1 MSDNYEVKI
10 ILIGESSVGK
20 TSLIRQFIDHYFT
33 EKRLAT
39 IGHDILQK
47 EINLSEDK
55 KIILTIWDTCGQEQ
69 YRTINQLFVKNA
81 KLVLFVYDITKKKS
95 FEELKNFWYEFV
107 TSILGKNIIFG
118 IAANKSDL
126 YQNEEVNINDAKN
139 FALKIDA
146 ILKETSAKN
155 FESINSLI
163 HDMVFKFIEKIE
175 KDSNLEENNN
185 IVIENNKKNKNRC
198 CKEKKSDK
206 GDL

>member
-206 GDL
+206 GY

>member
-185 IVIENNKKNKNRC
+185 MVIENNK
-198 CKEKKSDK
+198 
-206 GDL
+206 

>member
-206 GDL
+206 GD

>member
-185 IVIENNKKNKNRC
+185 IVIEKNKKNKNRC

-206 GDL
+206 GY

>member
-33 EKRLAT
+33 EKRIST

-139 FALKIDA
+139 FALKIDV

-206 GDL
+206 GY

>member
-33 EKRLAT
+33 EKRIST

-185 IVIENNKKNKNRC
+185 IVIEKNTKNKNRC

-206 GDL
+206 GY

>member
-126 YQNEEVNINDAKN
+126 YPNEEVNINDAKN

-198 CKEKKSDK
+198 CKEKKK
-206 GDL
+206 

>member
-33 EKRLAT
+33 EKRIST

-206 GDL
+206 GY

>member
-126 YQNEEVNINDAKN
+126 YPNEEVNINDAKN

-206 GDL
+206 GY

>member
-10 ILIGESSVGK
+10 IFIGESSVGK

-206 GDL
+206 GD

>member
-10 ILIGESSVGK
+10 IFIGESSVGK

-126 YQNEEVNINDAKN
+126 YPNEEVNINDAKN

-206 GDL
+206 GD